1 MTDVLGRREM
11 RHRGNLAVRNR
22 EIEIP
27 CEDGGSDWSNVPTRQ
42 CMQRTGVQQPKLR
55 ERHRRDSL
63 LGSSEGTNL
72 N

>member
-42 CMQRTGVQQPKLR
+42 GMRRTER

-72 N
+72 D